1 MHDDGEPRQGH
12 KLSPWPLMSL
22 PAGRAGHPGG
32 VRARCSQQAR
42 RGALTGTG
50 GRSPLRPDPRSG
62 GATGRIFTWK
72 ENVELHG
79 GYIGRDLRVAEM
91 LFMA

>member
-1 MHDDGEPRQGH
+1 MAPHV
-12 KLSPWPLMSL
+12 
-22 PAGRAGHPGG
+22 PAGRKSGASWRGQSSVLAAGEAWGLDGH
-32 VRARCSQQAR
+32 
-42 RGALTGTG
+42 RGQKPPQPL
-50 GRSPLRPDPRSG
+50 PLRPDPRSG

-91 LFMA
+91 LFIS